1 MVKFFIQNFIDEVM
15 KGSAGGEISQLES
28 GKCGGEWKLPHDC
41 NVAKGNCEYSA
52 QWEYLGAKRGKD
64 GIRFTIHTAD
74 TDKWTGIGF
83 SDDLKMVN
91 SFFLFIYIL

>member
-1 MVKFFIQNFIDEVM
+1 M